1 MVVIVS
7 FRCSFFEAVQCWL
20 SIRVLS
26 GVWCLSVFSSTFS
39 LFLTVVVTILFDLE
53 QNLVSVFLVVYCLT
67 CLSFKFVSFQQ
78 IILPVVLQ
86 LLFPVFIWHCES
98 YDV

>member
-26 GVWCLSVFSSTFS
+26 GVWCLSVFSSS
-39 LFLTVVVTILFDLE
+39 LSFLFDIECLLRLPLLCVRLCASVVRVRVGGLE
-53 QNLVSVFLVVYCLT
+53 VRKGSRVGRAGCHEET
-67 CLSFKFVSFQQ
+67 ARGA
-78 IILPVVLQ
+78 
-86 LLFPVFIWHCES
+86 
-98 YDV
+98 